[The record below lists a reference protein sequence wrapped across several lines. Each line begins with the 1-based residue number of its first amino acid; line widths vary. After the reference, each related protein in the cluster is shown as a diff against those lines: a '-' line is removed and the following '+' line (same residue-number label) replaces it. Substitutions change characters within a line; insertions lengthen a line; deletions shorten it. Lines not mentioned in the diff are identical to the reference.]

1 MSEHTSKPQ
10 TSQSNIKQPGG
21 LGCDEIEVLLADY
34 LDEILDPGHRAAVK
48 QHLDACPGC
57 AQFSE
62 DIAMAM
68 GLVEKS
74 AAVEAPPELVNKL
87 LFEVTEGSSR
97 AVVRPS
103 WAVRVAGRMFGRWL
117 EPILQPRFAMGMAMT
132 VLSLGMLLRFEA
144 VRQIT
149 TEDLQPTQLF
159 AAAEDKV
166 AGWWDGAVRSY
177 ENLRVVFE
185 IEAMYQ
191 DWMEQRQA
199 ADDSPAP
206 AAPENGTA
214 TDGATGDDGEGS
226 KQ

>member
-1 MSEHTSKPQ
+1 MSEHTSE
-10 TSQSNIKQPGG
+10 SMIKQPGG

-34 LDEILDPGHRAAVK
+34 LDEVLDSAHRTAVK
-48 QHLDACPGC
+48 QHLDSCPAC
-57 AQFSE
+57 AQFAE

-74 AAVEAPPELVNKL
+74 AEVEAPPELVNKL

-103 WAVRVAGRMFGRWL
+103 WAVRVAGRVFGRWL

-144 VRQIT
+144 VRQMSPD
-149 TEDLQPTQLF
+149 DLRPTQLW
-159 AAAEDKV
+159 AATEDKV

-199 ADDSPAP
+199 ADDSPAQT
-206 AAPENGTA
+206 APDMGN
-214 TDGATGDDGEGS
+214 DSGADTGNAGQGS
-226 KQ
+226 EQ